1 MAASLRPRIAV
12 LMEFPSALGGE
23 RSLLAVADN
32 LRRECD
38 FLILAPRGG
47 SLEGEVAS
55 LGLTHLPFAF
65 RDAQG
70 NRFPD
75 DVLFPRLEALLREHH
90 CDLLHANSLTLC
102 RFAGRHRER
111 ISIPVTGHLRDI
123 MRLSAKAMG
132 DLTRLDRLIA
142 VSRATAEA
150 YFDQGYPRGGI
161 TVIHNGIDCDSYLS
175 PPRFTL
181 RRELQ
186 LPPECRVAVVIG
198 QIGLRKGHD
207 TLLEALSTVAPS
219 LPEWHF
225 LILGE
230 RFSNKAES
238 HEFIEQLDQISA
250 RAGLEPRI
258 HWLGY
263 MNDVP
268 SVLAQA
274 DLLIHPAR
282 QEPFGR
288 VLLEAAAA
296 GVAIL
301 ATDVGGTT
309 ELLKHGETAWLVPPN
324 DVARL
329 AAACQEVMQNQA
341 LRETLGSSARDHV
354 KRNFTL
360 EESSQAHLKIWR
372 ACLSSA
378 GV

>member
-1 MAASLRPRIAV
+1 M
-12 LMEFPSALGGE
+12 
-23 RSLLAVADN
+23 
-32 LRRECD
+32 
-38 FLILAPRGG
+38 
-47 SLEGEVAS
+47 
-55 LGLTHLPFAF
+55 
-65 RDAQG
+65 
-70 NRFPD
+70 
-75 DVLFPRLEALLREHH
+75 
-90 CDLLHANSLTLC
+90 
-102 RFAGRHRER
+102 
-111 ISIPVTGHLRDI
+111 
-123 MRLSAKAMG
+123 
-132 DLTRLDRLIA
+132 
-142 VSRATAEA
+142 
-150 YFDQGYPRGGI
+150 
-161 TVIHNGIDCDSYLS
+161 
-175 PPRFTL
+175 
-181 RRELQ
+181 
-186 LPPECRVAVVIG
+186 IG

-207 TLLEALSTVAPS
+207 TLPEALSTVAPS

-354 KRNFTL
+354 KRNLTL